1 MLNQLPVIIVAG
13 PIIAYVFSYAEATPA
28 TIFAVYAVVVSASDG
43 FLKPLLI
50 GRGVDIPMLVILL
63 GAIGG
68 MILSGIL
75 GLFVG
80 AVGLSIA
87 YKLFS
92 VWLEEELQSSHD

>member
-1 MLNQLPVIIVAG
+1 
-13 PIIAYVFSYAEATPA
+13 
-28 TIFAVYAVVVSASDG
+28 
-43 FLKPLLI
+43 
-50 GRGVDIPMLVILL
+50 MLVILL